1 LAEMFIHTVKMKLSQ
16 RMIAGIQISQ
26 SIRESVVQGS
36 RDKAFEYITEYN
48 KNNGGNYLYSIIFEA
63 E

>member
-1 LAEMFIHTVKMKLSQ
+1 
-16 RMIAGIQISQ
+16 MIAGIQISQ